1 MIKNETFKET
11 FFSFEGRLNRQR
23 YWLRLLALMG
33 IMLGSIA
40 LIASLFGAAHV
51 MEKMY
56 ESPTA
61 M

>member
-56 ESPTA
+56 
-61 M
+61 